1 MPFPPSFGSRLLC
14 CKKAPQNEYKK
25 LDHKAGGVEDIE
37 AGGGDDD
44 DEWQDFETEGE
55 KSLVE
60 RLREQKIRE
69 REREL
74 REEAQA
80 RERAD
85 SSAGQAGA
93 QTDPEAE
100 PELDPFADMGMA
112 PVINKTKRHV
122 ASNPWAPTAP
132 TSSSLAMTMDD
143 DVAGDGG
150 WDDDADG
157 LEQDLRAERRKLAE
171 ERVRAG
177 RERKRPPSEKPTR
190 LAATRAPVDA
200 L

>member
-1 MPFPPSFGSRLLC
+1 M
-14 CKKAPQNEYKK
+14 A
-25 LDHKAGGVEDIE
+25 
-37 AGGGDDD
+37 
-44 DEWQDFETEGE
+44 E

-60 RLREQKIRE
+60 RLREKQIQE
-69 REREL
+69 REREQ
-74 REEAQA
+74 REAQA
-80 RERAD
+80 REKASGAD
-85 SSAGQAGA
+85 ASAGGDDAQAEP
-93 QTDPEAE
+93 DAE
-100 PELDPFADMGMA
+100 PEKDFFSDMA
-112 PVINKTKRHV
+112 PVIHKTTRHV
-122 ASNPWAPTAP
+122 ASNPWAPSAP

-143 DVAGDGG
+143 EVAGDGG

-177 RERKRPPSEKPTR
+177 RERKKPPSEKPTR